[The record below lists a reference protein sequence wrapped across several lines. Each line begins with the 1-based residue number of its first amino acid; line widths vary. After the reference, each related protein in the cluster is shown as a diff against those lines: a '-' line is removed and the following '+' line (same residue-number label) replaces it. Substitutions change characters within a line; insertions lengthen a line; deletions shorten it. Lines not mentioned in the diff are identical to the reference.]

1 MIVGVTGFLPPLY
14 NSEFWVL
21 EFVFFYFREIW
32 FFVNVISFSLMN
44 MLLGL
49 DDKPVV
55 FFFCFGFFDFEEF
68 GFCLE
73 KKEKEEFYLIDAS
86 ILLGFHS

>member
-1 MIVGVTGFLPPLY
+1 
-14 NSEFWVL
+14 
-21 EFVFFYFREIW
+21 
-32 FFVNVISFSLMN
+32 MN
-44 MLLGL
+44 MLLGF
-49 DDKPVV
+49 DDKFVV
-55 FFFCFGFFDFEEF
+55 FFCYGFFDFEEF